1 MLFCLA
7 HVEKST
13 CVLRHVKF
21 ELPASQP
28 SRNSQW
34 WPLPMLMANTERS
47 APNIE
52 VVNRDMLWKA
62 RGDAASLKERTVLQ
76 GHHVSSERGKTKKK
90 ATEGAEKG
98 DGNPDGVP
106 PGKSSMQ
113 T

>member
-28 SRNSQW
+28 NRNSQW